1 MNQEKEGKG
10 KNIHAFSKNFFARFF
25 GFERGIDITN
35 DVEVLYRRNIV
46 IKNIIFASNIMYSV
60 ILFILS
66 ISVEGSVAD
75 WVVTF
80 IAFPLTYVIN
90 KFLKKLIFL
99 DKEDKTK
106 QNVAMYVAA
115 FYMFLSA
122 ILMYARLYQKEYFET
137 GAYILIYYALVV
149 ISLYQEKKL
158 LSSIFQILLAILTVI
173 HFIWTYNFHAL
184 VNGQSMMEFLPI
196 FVTLPEFADILLR
209 TLLFILFYFVLYA
222 IVSMGQYMQ
231 EERKKELIKR
241 RQVQSDFTHIV
252 GNLFSVVL
260 SSSHVLMDQGHAH
273 RVNHMSKKISVLYG
287 MSYEDTQKLES
298 FALVHL
304 KFPEIKMLLHEQ
316 PSQDEKSY
324 EILREKTELGA
335 KIAKRIQLAQKC
347 IDLTRSA
354 LEETLDDKL
363 IAEMNHIQPEIESQ
377 VILLSDLYLTLR
389 DPKPYKR
396 PLTHVMV
403 MKLFNGE
410 LGKCFDENLLSRF
423 TKFHEDFSELYRNI

>member
-1 MNQEKEGKG
+1 MNQEKQGKE
-10 KNIHAFSKNFFARFF
+10 KLIHAFGKNFFARFF

-46 IKNIIFASNIMYSV
+46 IKNIIFVSNIMYSV

-66 ISVEGSVAD
+66 ISVQGSVAD

-99 DKEDKTK
+99 DTKDKTK

-158 LSSIFQILLAILTVI
+158 LSSIFQILLALLTVI

-209 TLLFILFYFVLYA
+209 TILFILFYFVLYA

-241 RQVQSDFTHIV
+241 RQVQSDFAHIV

-260 SSSHVLMDQGHAH
+260 SNSHTFMDTKHAH
-273 RVNHMSKKISVLYG
+273 HVNQLSKKIATLYG
-287 MSYEDTQKLES
+287 MSIDDIESLES

-304 KFPEIKMLLHEQ
+304 KFPEIKMLVHEQ
-316 PSQDEKSY
+316 SAEDEKSY

-335 KIAKRIQLAQKC
+335 KIAKRVQLSQKC
-347 IDLTRSA
+347 IDLTRSSI
-354 LEETLDDKL
+354 EGTVNDKL
-363 IAEMNHIQPEIESQ
+363 IAEMNIIQPEPESQ
-377 VILLSDLYLTLR
+377 IILLSDLYLTLR

-396 PLTHVMV
+396 PLTHQMV
-403 MKLFNGE
+403 IKLFSHE
-410 LGKCFDENLLSRF
+410 LYQCFDQNLMNRF
-423 TKFHEDFSELYRNI
+423 IKFGDEFSEFYQNL

>member
-1 MNQEKEGKG
+1 MNQEKKG
-10 KNIHAFSKNFFARFF
+10 RDKTISAFGKNFFARFF

-46 IKNIIFASNIMYSV
+46 IKNIIFVSNIMYSV

-66 ISVEGSVAD
+66 ISVEGNPAD

-99 DKEDKTK
+99 DTKDKTK

-173 HFIWTYNFHAL
+173 HFIWTYNFHGL
-184 VNGQSMMEFLPI
+184 VDGQSMMEFLPV

-222 IVSMGQYMQ
+222 IVTMGQYMQ
-231 EERKKELIKR
+231 EERKKELMKR

-260 SSSHVLMDQGHAH
+260 SSSHVLMDQAHAH
-273 RVNHMSKKISVLYG
+273 RVNHMSKKIGVLQG
-287 MSYEDTQKLES
+287 MSYDDMQNLES
-298 FALVHL
+298 FSLVHL
-304 KFPEIKMLLHEQ
+304 KFSEIKMLIHEQ
-316 PSQDEKSY
+316 PTQDEKSY

-335 KIAKRIQLAQKC
+335 KIAKRIQLAQKS
-347 IDLTRSA
+347 IDLTRAS
-354 LEETLDDKL
+354 LEETLNDKM
-363 IAEMNHIQPEIESQ
+363 IIEMNQIQPEIESQ
-377 VILLSDLYLTLR
+377 IILLSDLYLTLR

-396 PLTHVMV
+396 PLTHQMV
-403 MKLFNGE
+403 MKLFSGD
-410 LGKCFDENLLSRF
+410 LRKCFDENLMTRF

>member
-46 IKNIIFASNIMYSV
+46 IKNIIFVSNIMYSV

-66 ISVEGSVAD
+66 ISVEGAPAD

-80 IAFPLTYVIN
+80 VAFPLTYVIN

-99 DKEDKTK
+99 DTEDKTK

-184 VNGQSMMEFLPI
+184 VNGQSMMDFLPI

-287 MSYEDTQKLES
+287 MSYEDTQQLES
-298 FALVHL
+298 FSLVHL

-354 LEETLDDKL
+354 LEETLNEKL
-363 IAEMNHIQPEIESQ
+363 IAEMNLIQPEIESQ
-377 VILLSDLYLTLR
+377 IILLSDLYLTLR

-410 LGKCFDENLLSRF
+410 LGKCFDENLMSRF